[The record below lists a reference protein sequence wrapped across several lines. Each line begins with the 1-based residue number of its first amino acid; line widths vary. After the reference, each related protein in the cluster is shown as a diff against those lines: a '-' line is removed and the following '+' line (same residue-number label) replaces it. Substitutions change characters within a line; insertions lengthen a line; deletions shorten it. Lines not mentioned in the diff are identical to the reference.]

1 MAKLPKFTV
10 SKAMMESWL
19 EAGMDTSITVT
30 REELHQ
36 LVWEFPGTHLAKR
49 FGISDVAIAKI
60 CRRLDVPRPPPG
72 WWARKAAGRKVR
84 VAPLPTAR
92 PDIPVKIRIT
102 PTPKTTDGLREQIR
116 AEAERLGRIA
126 VPDRLTR
133 PHPLIADWVRDRRE
147 RQQRTR
153 LEHEP
158 CRRSLYSVA
167 DWTSTDRRRHR
178 VLHALF
184 QALESRGATIG
195 EDDRGRLN
203 ATTGGEAIAFELR
216 EKLRQVTRPLTAD
229 EKRWETWNR
238 SGVRKEL
245 EPTGFLQFTISAW
258 TEESVRKNW
267 LESDTRPIDR
277 MLPEIVATFITLA
290 PVLAERTRQREE
302 ANRRWEEKRRRAEE
316 ERQRRREDD
325 NRWRRFLEIAGDW
338 KQAALAREFIA
349 ALRAGDLGSNE
360 LVEGR
365 SVAEWTAWAE
375 ERAAV
380 MDPTGH
386 GLEELFADIGA
397 VRAWTYRG

>member
-1 MAKLPKFTV
+1 MTADSQQL
-10 SKAMMESWL
+10 
-19 EAGMDTSITVT
+19 T
-30 REELHQ
+30 REELHR
-36 LVWEFPGTHLAKR
+36 LVWDEPGTHLARR
-49 FGISDVAIAKI
+49 FGISDVALAKI

-84 VAPLPTAR
+84 VAPLPTRR
-92 PDIPVKIRIT
+92 PDIPGQVRIT
-102 PTPKTTDGLREQIR
+102 PTPITADGLREQIS
-116 AEAERLGRIA
+116 AEAKQLGTIA

-133 PHPLIADWVRDRRE
+133 PHPLIAVWLRDRRE
-147 RQQRTR
+147 RQQRAK

-158 CRRSLYSVA
+158 WRRSLYSVA
-167 DWTSTDRRRHR
+167 DWTPTDRRRHR

-184 QALESRGATIG
+184 RALEGRGAKIS

-203 ATTGGEAIAFELR
+203 ATICDEPIAFELR
-216 EKLRQVTRPLTAD
+216 GKLRQVTRPLTTE

-267 LESDTRPIDR
+267 LESDNRPIDR
-277 MLPEIVATFITLA
+277 MLPQIVATFLVLA
-290 PVLAERTRQREE
+290 PPLAERSRQREE
-302 ANRRWEEKRRRAEE
+302 ASRRWEEERRRAEE

-349 ALRAGDLGSNE
+349 ALRAGDVGANE
-360 LVEGR
+360 LIEGR
-365 SVAEWTAWAE
+365 SVTEWIAWGE
-375 ERAAV
+375 KRAAA
-380 MDPTGH
+380 MDPMGWD
-386 GLEELFADIGA
+386 LQDLFGKIGS
-397 VRAWTYRG
+397 VSAWTYRGLE